1 MANKKPLNISEEAAV
16 QMPMKTVA
24 SLIIIVALGTMGYFQ
39 IIERLNV
46 ADTRIQIMEKDLEE
60 NTEFRIKWPRGQ
72 LGSLPA
78 DSEQFMMIEDL
89 YKTTDKINK
98 HVEDMALNKVNIQ
111 MAAKTKNKLSKFEW
125 VKKNIVIVP
134 VVAAILAGTFTSV
147 RYVLSLTDTIEAN
160 KQTIINLQRDL
171 TVAEDKLTEVA
182 TRLSAA
188 EATWEMAENL
198 YRQLADQVREHA
210 YDIKDLNR

>member
-1 MANKKPLNISEEAAV
+1 MTKKPLNISEEAAV

-24 SLIIIVALGTMGYFQ
+24 SLIVIVALGTMGYFQ

-89 YKTTDKINK
+89 YKTTDKLNK
-98 HVEDMALNKVNIQ
+98 HIENMALNKVNIEFLRKQ
-111 MAAKTKNKLSKFEW
+111 MDK
-125 VKKNIVIVP
+125 
-134 VVAAILAGTFTSV
+134 
-147 RYVLSLTDTIEAN
+147 VLEDIEELKDAN
-160 KQTIINLQRDL
+160 RDL
-171 TVAEDKLTEVA
+171 GYKNGDY
-182 TRLSAA
+182 S
-188 EATWEMAENL
+188 
-198 YRQLADQVREHA
+198 Q
-210 YDIKDLNR
+210 